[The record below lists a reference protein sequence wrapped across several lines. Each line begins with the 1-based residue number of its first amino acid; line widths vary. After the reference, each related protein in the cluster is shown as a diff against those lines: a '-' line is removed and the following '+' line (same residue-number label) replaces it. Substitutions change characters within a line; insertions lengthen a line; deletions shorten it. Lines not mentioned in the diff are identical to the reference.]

1 MSRQAPTSPA
11 ILESHP
17 KVRYF
22 RETAPYASE
31 TGPPRPPCS
40 CRLQTVPQ
48 PVGFEGDVQSPC
60 RRPKFGRPLQPVD
73 SGDWA
78 GVVCLWRRVPLFDE
92 FADALAAE
100 FQEIRYTLHATRA
113 RAPLEFVD
121 DPVRV
126 FVGLYRRGRRR
137 HAANVAVELQRP
149 PLDQARQTVRKI
161 RGPQESARRIH
172 RVRRAREQPVRQYR
186 LLQSTN
192 RIRLR
197 FNVGICGSQ
206 PATRPSS

>member
-1 MSRQAPTSPA
+1 MSRQAPTSHA

-48 PVGFEGDVQSPC
+48 PVGFDGDVQSPC

-113 RAPLEFVD
+113 RSTGICRRPSPGLRRALLPGAAAP
-121 DPVRV
+121 RSK
-126 FVGLYRRGRRR
+126 RRR
-137 HAANVAVELQRP
+137 RVAAPASGSGSADCAKDPWASGKRP
-149 PLDQARQTVRKI
+149 AHTSSSPL
-161 RGPQESARRIH
+161 S
-172 RVRRAREQPVRQYR
+172 
-186 LLQSTN
+186 
-192 RIRLR
+192 
-197 FNVGICGSQ
+197 
-206 PATRPSS
+206 

>member
-31 TGPPRPPCS
+31 TGPPRPTCS

-48 PVGFEGDVQSPC
+48 PVGFEGDVKSPC
-60 RRPKFGRPLQPVD
+60 RRPKFGRPSQPVD

-92 FADALAAE
+92 FADAHATE
-100 FQEIRYTLHATRA
+100 FQEIRYTLHATHA

-126 FVGLYRRGRRR
+126 LPPGAAAPRSKRRR
-137 HAANVAVELQRP
+137 RVAAPASGSGSADWAKDPCASGKRP
-149 PLDQARQTVRKI
+149 AHT
-161 RGPQESARRIH
+161 
-172 RVRRAREQPVRQYR
+172 
-186 LLQSTN
+186 
-192 RIRLR
+192 
-197 FNVGICGSQ
+197 
-206 PATRPSS
+206 SSSPRS